1 MDYYGLKVRL
11 ARTRNNFSQKTLGY
25 NCNMKQQYISE
36 IERNKRKVSEEVL
49 ERMAKG
55 MGMTL
60 DEIKNSILVQHNQDQ
75 QGGNAANL
83 ILQNADE
90 NGSLEAYKLLVE
102 TLKQQLEAEKEQTR
116 LWQQQAQQLLAQ
128 LKGG

>member
-1 MDYYGLKVRL
+1 
-11 ARTRNNFSQKTLGY
+11 
-25 NCNMKQQYISE
+25 
-36 IERNKRKVSEEVL
+36 
-49 ERMAKG
+49 MAKG

-75 QGGNAANL
+75 QGGNVANL